1 MTDEP
6 NRSEQR
12 KEEVLKALIMSA
24 LDLWP
29 PNQRAPV
36 FARVSGLLMER
47 LSKRDTQRVRTVPR
61 EDPL

>member
-1 MTDEP
+1 MTEGP

-29 PNQRAPV
+29 PDQRAPI
-36 FARVSGLLMER
+36 FARVSGVIMER
-47 LSKRDTQRVRTVPR
+47 LSKRDTQRVQVIPR
-61 EDPL
+61 EDP